1 VNANYKNQNNSQYP
15 QFNLPHAQGVPSTM
29 SILNHSTI
37 QPIVVPSQILPTHHR
52 PVPFNDQ
59 SQYIATAI
67 PVQTTPYVLSPAQNQ
82 IQDHLQRKHEELQKI
97 IIEQQN
103 ELRRVSEQLFMARY
117 GIIPSIVNVSV
128 PQIVGTIDQQDNN
141 DNNRCISTSSLATH
155 SSYHDMSVPQQ
166 LDNQTQYEPS
176 QSSSSFQT
184 IQQHDDFELI
194 PYQMNQ
200 PQILFSSD
208 KDSNVS
214 KQSEI

>member
-1 VNANYKNQNNSQYP
+1 
-15 QFNLPHAQGVPSTM
+15 M
-29 SILNHSTI
+29 
-37 QPIVVPSQILPTHHR
+37 VPSQILPTHHR
-52 PVPFNDQ
+52 PVPYIDQ

-82 IQDHLQRKHEELQKI
+82 IQDHLQRKHEELQKL

-128 PQIVGTIDQQDNN
+128 PQIVGTIDQQDE
-141 DNNRCISTSSLATH
+141 NNRCISTSSHATH
-155 SSYHDMSVPQQ
+155 SSYQDISVSQQ
-166 LDNQTQYEPS
+166 IDSQHQYEVNQPANT
-176 QSSSSFQT
+176 FQT
-184 IQQHDDFELI
+184 IQQHDEYELI
-194 PYQMNQ
+194 PYQMSHQ